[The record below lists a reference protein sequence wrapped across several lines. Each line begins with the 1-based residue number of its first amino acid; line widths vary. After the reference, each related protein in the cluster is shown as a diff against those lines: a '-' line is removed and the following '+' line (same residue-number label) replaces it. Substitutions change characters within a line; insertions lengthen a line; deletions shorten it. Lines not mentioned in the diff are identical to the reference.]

1 MLILLPPSEA
11 KTPAGNRRRPVDLA
25 SLSFPELTSA
35 RERVASALIEA
46 SRRDD
51 ALQILQVGASLEPV
65 VRTNIDLWELPAAPA
80 AQVYSGVLYDAL
92 DLASLDGPARSRATR
107 WLLVISALWGAVRI
121 TDRIPAY
128 RVSMGNE
135 LPGIGPLATFWKQ
148 HLRAALDPLGHQ
160 GVVVDC
166 RSAAYQKAWSP
177 PVPQRTVHISVT
189 DAATGATVSHMAKH
203 TRGLV
208 ARHLLT
214 RSGKAPTSPQRIAEA
229 VAERFDVTL
238 AEPPRAS
245 APWTLTVLH

>member
-1 MLILLPPSEA
+1 M
-11 KTPAGNRRRPVDLA
+11 
-25 SLSFPELTSA
+25 
-35 RERVASALIEA
+35 IEA

-80 AQVYSGVLYDAL
+80 AQVYSGCCTTPLIWPRSTPRPKSRNTVAARHLGAVGCSPDHRPDPRLPGVDGQRTPRHRSARDVLEA
-92 DLASLDGPARSRATR
+92 APEGRPGPAGT
-107 WLLVISALWGAVRI
+107 
-121 TDRIPAY
+121 P
-128 RVSMGNE
+128 
-135 LPGIGPLATFWKQ
+135 
-148 HLRAALDPLGHQ
+148 

-166 RSAAYQKAWSP
+166 RSAAYQKAWCRRCPSGP
-177 PVPQRTVHISVT
+177 FMSVT

-214 RSGKAPTSPQRIAEA
+214 RSGKHPPPQRVAEA

-238 AEPPRAS
+238 AEPRRAS
-245 APWTLTVLH
+245 TPWTLTVLH